1 MGALFEKDVE
11 MHARQKAGPTHD
23 PKPYRMAVK
32 YGRKCGKILETCCA
46 QKNLDQRGSGKTRNP
61 EARERPEKINGKR
74 ADTNEMPALLQELSV
89 FYLCETSCHL
99 IDFVQPVNI

>member
-61 EARERPEKINGKR
+61 EARERPEKNKR
-74 ADTNEMPALLQELSV
+74 EKDGYERDACFATGIVRILSM
-89 FYLCETSCHL
+89 
-99 IDFVQPVNI
+99 